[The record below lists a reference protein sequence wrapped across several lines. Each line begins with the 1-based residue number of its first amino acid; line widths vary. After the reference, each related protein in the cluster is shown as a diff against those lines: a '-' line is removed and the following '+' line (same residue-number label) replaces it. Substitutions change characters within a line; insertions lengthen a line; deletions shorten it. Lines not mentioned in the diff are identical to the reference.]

1 MTLALF
7 IPAIWSASLL
17 VNLRKRH
24 VYADPAMSN
33 TDYEGEI
40 SSFGDRVKIN
50 SIGVVTVFTYVRNTD
65 MPVPETLTDAQQEL
79 VIDQAKGFNVQIDDL
94 DARQQKPKLMN
105 AATQEAAYSLADAAD
120 VFLGGFYANATSNI
134 GTHAAPLAPLATPA
148 AAYELIVDA
157 GVALDEQN
165 IMSERRT
172 AVVPPW
178 FVGLIEKDQR
188 FVSSGSEAST
198 AMLRNGFVGDAN
210 GTAVVKSNNVPA
222 PTNGTNLVTKIQV
235 STPQARS
242 FAEQI
247 VKTEAFSPERRFGD
261 ALKGLHVY
269 GGKVVRPQALCT
281 IHLRRT

>member
-24 VYADPAMSN
+24 VYGNPAVTN

-40 SSFGDRVKIN
+40 TQFGDRVKIN
-50 SIGVVTVFTYVRNTD
+50 NIGAVTVFTYTRNTD
-65 MPVPETLTDAQQEL
+65 MPVPEVLTDAQREL
-79 VIDQAKGFNVQIDDL
+79 IIDQAKGFNFQIDDL

-105 AATQEAAYSLADAAD
+105 AATQEAAYALADAAD
-120 VFLGGFYANATSNI
+120 NFLAGFYADSTSNL

-157 GVALDEQN
+157 NVALDEQN
-165 IMSERRT
+165 IPSEGRT

-178 FVGLIEKDQR
+178 FVGLIEKDAR
-188 FVSSGSEAST
+188 FVASGSEANT
-198 AMLRNGFVGDAN
+198 AVLRAGFSGDAN
-210 GTAVVKSNNVPA
+210 GCAIVKSNNVPA
-222 PTNGTNLVTKIQV
+222 PTNGVNLVTKIQV
-235 STPQARS
+235 STSQARS

-247 VKTEAFSPERRFGD
+247 VKTEAYSPERRFGD

-269 GGKVVRPQALCT
+269 GGKIVRPQAMCT
-281 IHLRRT
+281 VHLRRT